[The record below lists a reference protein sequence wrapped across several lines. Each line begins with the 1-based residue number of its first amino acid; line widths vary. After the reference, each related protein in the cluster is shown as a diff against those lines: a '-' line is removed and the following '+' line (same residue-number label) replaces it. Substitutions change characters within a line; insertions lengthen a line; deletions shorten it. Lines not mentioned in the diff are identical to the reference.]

1 MGRQG
6 RELGN
11 YSASPT
17 LSVFTSGTMLV
28 HTSGGAGVVMWVIPE
43 KRRVWHTVCARGV
56 PGEPVS
62 WGQSSAVGFKGRSG
76 PALDGCRAVGRC

>member
-1 MGRQG
+1 M
-6 RELGN
+6 
-11 YSASPT
+11 
-17 LSVFTSGTMLV
+17 
-28 HTSGGAGVVMWVIPE
+28 VMWAIPE